1 MKAILSFLLVA
12 VLALQPSFAQQD
24 NEGKP
29 DAWSRIEKMISK
41 QRYTDAYTLADSLR
55 TVAMTRA
62 EAGQKGWA
70 TSRQLLTS
78 TWYMERAAINY
89 QEDVADSSLARFRAI
104 LPYLTTVDSCL
115 CYIFL
120 GNIDSALVDTLAL
133 REVPNMQIA
142 DFCSAPKNVSFNTTP
157 TMYDLVMHL
166 AMEIVPQKRRIEL
179 QRQLTAWYSTSC
191 PTKGSVNLILYNEI
205 RLINF
210 LVAQPNKSLAYRKRL
225 VQDCLNRCRWTGN
238 EQMAELYD
246 RMAGFYEQDGDY
258 LTALAYCD
266 SAIARWPKSKGG
278 VACANRKRTIQ
289 STNIDMTIS
298 EVSPA
303 NRDILM
309 RVSTRNV
316 DNLYYRVIKYPEWLK
331 QYYKSDSDKRPRL
344 LKERVVKSWSQSFSL
359 PKDYKSYKHYG
370 YIPALAPGSYLLLAS
385 PTKDFA
391 SEGFCVKG
399 FTVSA
404 AVFVIMSLPEDSVYG
419 YVVDYA
425 TGGPVAGQKVQLQRS
440 KNYYDAKYS
449 TVATATTD
457 AQGFF
462 AFGAEGVK
470 DRYEFD
476 WRLVTKYK
484 GLEVV
489 SNCSI
494 GPNERDTVRDATEM
508 FLDRPVYRPGDTVQ
522 FMLVKGRVE
531 NNRRGHTVGGDRLQ
545 LLLFDV
551 NYKAIDT
558 LYGTTD
564 AYGSLSGRFVIPAHA
579 LPGRFVIRA
588 YQADFDNRNG
598 RVCEKSFPVEA
609 YKQPKFTVTLK
620 GVDRKDAE
628 GHSVVPSL
636 GDSLVVEGLAAS
648 YTQVPVSGAKVV
660 YSVTRSMMRP
670 WWRRWFGNSLYS
682 EVVTLVSDSLVTDAE
697 GQFRIAFVA
706 EPDSNIEL
714 STNPCFTYEV
724 RVDVTDINGETH
736 SQSLTLNAGYDNS
749 YISITLPEQL
759 QELAS
764 VEYKYCDI
772 NGTPMKGYVVLSVE
786 RLRQPEHPLLSH
798 SQLLAGV
805 RHTISHEEFGKRFP
819 LTAYT
824 HEEENM
830 WNWPVEKRVFDTRVK
845 CEGLTLNKVPM
856 PMLEP
861 GVYRL
866 RMATDE
872 HGKRSVADTLVVV
885 YTPKGS
891 TKVYTMDLLWSDIN
905 TQEAK
910 VGDTVVLRF
919 GTRHRD
925 VHAAY
930 ELVCGDKTVQRR
942 LLRVDN
948 GIATLR
954 IPVSET
960 LLGGFDVNLC
970 AVKEGRFER
979 EHYRVEVPFEHKKL
993 DVQILTFRDKLTP
1006 GEKERWTIKIEKSK
1020 SENYPDASANSQS
1033 SILNSQF
1040 ALLLGMYD
1048 AALDNYGYGGNSFA
1062 WFPWRNTES
1071 NTAVG
1076 LSYYLDW
1083 RYREGHD
1090 LLIPH
1095 GKYLYYQ
1102 GKSPSGWHFTA
1113 LNHRGWR
1120 WRNSLSM
1127 PGTSVESIVASVGG
1141 VGYATARGESGMVT
1155 KNGSVRKR
1163 AGVKNVIQAADDTDD
1178 IVVTDLEVVEDD
1190 VEMEEALLFIADN
1203 AASAKATGAGGESE
1217 KPYIRTNLSTLA
1229 FFEPTLRTDK
1239 DGTVS
1244 YSFTA
1249 PDLLTQWNVKGL
1261 AWTQELAT
1269 GSLERQLLTRKE
1281 LMIQPNMPRFL
1292 REGDTATL
1300 MAKVMNLTDSDLT
1313 VTVEFSFEIE
1323 NSKLK
1328 IENSADKRKN
1338 SQFSI
1343 LNSQLITVPARGTVP
1358 VQFTVNVPVG
1368 GTVATYKYVA
1378 TAAKHSDGEQGP
1390 LPLLTNRQ
1398 AVTQSVSMYMNSKGT
1413 KQYTMTLPTS
1423 ATAQP
1428 VSFTVEYTANPI
1440 WLAIQSLPF
1449 MKECSNPSNIY
1460 LFNSYYVNTIGKTI
1474 AEQFPQLKHCAD
1486 QAMLGDNKT
1495 ATEAGSP
1502 LLRNEDIKQTLLD
1515 ETPWL
1520 RSGLSEVEQLKNIAR
1535 FYDSETL
1542 EQQCKEAFGK
1552 LQKEQRR
1559 DGGWP
1564 WMPGGRHS
1572 STYVTQHILKGYGMM
1587 ARQMSRGI
1595 TSMETRALAY
1605 VDKEAYKDY
1614 LDWQKYL
1621 AKHPDSKCKPIMLD
1635 YLYTRSYYAGRSFA
1649 GGAKQAFDYF
1659 YSNAKQ
1665 RYGDYTSLYDQA
1677 LLALVFQRNG
1687 DTKLAREMVE
1697 RIRQKALYSDEMGMY
1712 WRDNKAGWFYY
1723 QRPVETQA
1731 LLIETF
1737 REVMPQDSHSVG
1749 QMQQWLLKQKQTT
1762 RWSSDIATLRAIQA
1776 LLPVGTK
1783 SVSPALV
1790 PDDNIIVRGKALV
1803 DTLQVDVTG
1812 GSAGY
1817 LRHTYRA
1824 DSLASLTAG
1833 RNVSTTIVRDV
1844 KGISWG
1850 ALYYQYTEQM
1860 DKIPASETGIT
1871 LSRTLYKVEADGS
1884 LTELKKGRGVAVG
1897 DRLRVRLNV
1906 QCDRNMEYVE
1916 LKEFRAACLE
1926 PVSTTSGWAWTNG
1939 LSYYVA
1945 INNSHN
1951 AVYID
1956 RLEKG
1961 KYIIDA
1967 DYYVTNPG
1975 SFTLAPS
1982 VLQCLYAPEFRATS
1996 PGQRI
2001 EVK

>member
-1 MKAILSFLLVA
+1 MKANVSVFFIVA
-12 VLALQPSFAQQD
+12 VFAFQPLCAQKGAVD
-24 NEGKP
+24 VSDPYG
-29 DAWSRIEKMISK
+29 RIEKMISK

-62 EAGQKGWA
+62 RAGQRGFA

-120 GNIDSALVDTLAL
+120 GNIDSALVDTLVL

-157 TMYDLVMHL
+157 TMYDLVMRL
-166 AMEIVPQKRRIEL
+166 AMEYVPQKRRIEL

-246 RMAGFYEQDGDY
+246 RMAGFCEQDGDY

-266 SAIARWPKSKGG
+266 SAIARWPKSQGG
-278 VACANRKRTIQ
+278 VECANRKRQIETKK
-289 STNIDMTIS
+289 IDMSIS
-298 EVSPA
+298 EVSSA
-303 NRDILM
+303 GRDILM
-309 RVSTRNV
+309 RVETRNV
-316 DNLYYRVIKYPEWLK
+316 DNLYYRVIKYPEWYK
-331 QYYKSDSDKRPRL
+331 NYYKSDSEIRARL
-344 LKERVVKSWSQSFSL
+344 LKERVVKTWSQSFSL
-359 PKDYKSYKHYG
+359 PKDYKFYKHYG
-370 YIPALAPGSYLLLAS
+370 YIPGLAPGRYMVMAS
-385 PTKDFA
+385 PTKDFT
-391 SEGFCVKG
+391 SEGFCAKG

-404 AVFVIMSLPEDSVYG
+404 AVFVIMSSPEDSVYG

-440 KNYYDAKYS
+440 KNYYNAKYG
-449 TVATATTD
+449 TVATAITD

-476 WRLVTKYK
+476 WRLVTQYK

-531 NNRRGHTVGGDRLQ
+531 YNRRGYAVGSDRLQ

-598 RVCEKSFPVEA
+598 RVCEKSFLVEA

-660 YSVTRSMMRP
+660 YSVTRSMLRP
-670 WWRRWFGNSLYS
+670 WWRRWYGNGLYS
-682 EVVTLVSDSLVTDAE
+682 EMVTMVSDSLVTDAE

-706 EPDSNIEL
+706 LPDSNIEL
-714 STNPCFTYEV
+714 STKPCFTYEV

-736 SQSLTLNAGYDNS
+736 SQSLTLNAGYENS
-749 YISITLPEQL
+749 YISITLPEQM

-786 RLRQPEHPLLSH
+786 RLRQPGSLWLSH
-798 SQLLAGV
+798 SQMLQGV
-805 RHTISHEEFGKRFP
+805 RQTISREEFNKRFP
-819 LTAYT
+819 LTAYSR
-824 HEEENM
+824 EEEM
-830 WNWPVEKRVFDTRVK
+830 MSNWPVEKRVFDTRVK
-845 CEGLTLNKVPM
+845 CEGLTLNKVPL
-856 PMLEP
+856 PVLEP

-866 RMATDE
+866 RMALDE
-872 HGKRSVADTLVVV
+872 HGKRTVADTLVVV

-905 TQEAK
+905 TQEAQ

-919 GTRHRD
+919 GARHRD
-925 VHAAY
+925 VHVAY
-930 ELVCGDKTVQRR
+930 EMVCGDKTVQRR

-948 GIATLR
+948 GIVTLR
-954 IPVSET
+954 IPVSEA

-993 DVQILTFRDKLTP
+993 DVQIVTFRDKLTP
-1006 GEKERWTIKIEKSK
+1006 GEKERWTIKISPKDEGAA
-1020 SENYPDASANSQS
+1020 PFAPA
-1033 SILNSQF
+1033 

-1048 AALDNYGYGGNSFA
+1048 AALDNYGFGGNSFA

-1095 GKYLYYQ
+1095 GKFTPYQ
-1102 GKSPSGWHFTA
+1102 GKRPGGWNFTA

-1120 WRNSLSM
+1120 WRNSMSM
-1127 PGTSVESIVASVGG
+1127 PGTQVESIVASVGG

-1155 KNGSVRKR
+1155 RNGAVGKR
-1163 AGVKNVIQAADDTDD
+1163 AAVKNAA
-1178 IVVTDLEVVEDD
+1178 VGEPEVTTELNVVEDD
-1190 VEMEEALLFIADN
+1190 MVMEEAAVMY
-1203 AASAKATGAGGESE
+1203 AVEPSAKTRSVTEE
-1217 KPYIRTNLSTLA
+1217 KPYVRTNLSTLA

-1239 DGTVS
+1239 NGTVS
-1244 YSFTA
+1244 YGFTA

-1261 AWTQELAT
+1261 AWTHELAT
-1269 GSLERQLLTRKE
+1269 GSLERQLITRKE

-1313 VTVEFSFEIE
+1313 VKVEFSFEIE
-1323 NSKLK
+1323 NSKMK
-1328 IENSADKRKN
+1328 IENSADKRN
-1338 SQFSI
+1338 TSQFSI
-1343 LNSQLITVPARGTVP
+1343 LNSQSIIVPARGTVP
-1358 VQFTVNVPVG
+1358 VQFTVTAPVG
-1368 GTVATYKYVA
+1368 GTVATYKYIA

-1398 AVTQSVSMYMNSKGT
+1398 AVTQSVSMYMNGKGT
-1413 KQYTMTLPTS
+1413 KQYTMTLPAS

-1486 QAMLGDNKT
+1486 QAMIGDNKM
-1495 ATEAGSP
+1495 ASEVSP
-1502 LLRNEDIKQTLLD
+1502 LMRNEDIKQTLLD

-1520 RSGLSEVEQLKNIAR
+1520 RSGMNEVERLKNIAR
-1535 FYDSETL
+1535 FYDEEEL
-1542 EQQCKEAFGK
+1542 ERQSSEAFGK
-1552 LQKEQRR
+1552 LQKEQRG
-1559 DGGWP
+1559 DGGWS
-1564 WMPGGRHS
+1564 WMPGGRYS
-1572 STYVTQHILKGYGMM
+1572 STYVTQHILKGFGIM
-1587 ARQMSRGI
+1587 ARQLSRGI
-1595 TSMETRALAY
+1595 TPMESRALAY
-1605 VDKEAYKDY
+1605 VDKEAYREYQEWMRY
-1614 LDWQKYL
+1614 LG
-1621 AKHPDSKCKPIMLD
+1621 KHPNSQCKPIMLD

-1649 GGAKQAFDYF
+1649 GNAKQAFDYF
-1659 YSNAKQ
+1659 YGNAKQ
-1665 RYGDYTSLYDQA
+1665 RYSDYTSLYDQA

-1687 DTKLAREMVE
+1687 DSKLAREMVE

-1712 WRDNKAGWFYY
+1712 WRDNKAGWFFY

-1737 REVMPQDSHSVG
+1737 REVTPQDTHSVG

-1776 LLPVGTK
+1776 LMPVGTK
-1783 SVSPALV
+1783 RFSPALV
-1790 PDDNIIVRGKALV
+1790 PDDNIIVKGKALV
-1803 DTLQVDVTG
+1803 DTLQVDVAG

-1817 LRHTYRA
+1817 LRHTYRG
-1824 DSLASLTAG
+1824 DSLASLTKGNSISA
-1833 RNVSTTIVRDV
+1833 SIKRDV

-1850 ALYYQYTEQM
+1850 ALYYQYTEHM

-1871 LSRTLYKVEADGS
+1871 LTRTLYKVEADGS

-1897 DRLRVRLNV
+1897 DRLRVRLHV
-1906 QCDRNMEYVE
+1906 QCDRNLEYVE

-1926 PVSTTSGWAWTNG
+1926 PVSTTSGWVWNWT

-1961 KYIIDA
+1961 KYVIDA

-1975 SFTLAPS
+1975 TFTLAPS

>member
-1 MKAILSFLLVA
+1 
-12 VLALQPSFAQQD
+12 
-24 NEGKP
+24 
-29 DAWSRIEKMISK
+29 
-41 QRYTDAYTLADSLR
+41 
-55 TVAMTRA
+55 
-62 EAGQKGWA
+62 
-70 TSRQLLTS
+70 
-78 TWYMERAAINY
+78 
-89 QEDVADSSLARFRAI
+89 
-104 LPYLTTVDSCL
+104 
-115 CYIFL
+115 
-120 GNIDSALVDTLAL
+120 
-133 REVPNMQIA
+133 
-142 DFCSAPKNVSFNTTP
+142 
-157 TMYDLVMHL
+157 
-166 AMEIVPQKRRIEL
+166 
-179 QRQLTAWYSTSC
+179 
-191 PTKGSVNLILYNEI
+191 
-205 RLINF
+205 
-210 LVAQPNKSLAYRKRL
+210 
-225 VQDCLNRCRWTGN
+225 
-238 EQMAELYD
+238 
-246 RMAGFYEQDGDY
+246 
-258 LTALAYCD
+258 
-266 SAIARWPKSKGG
+266 
-278 VACANRKRTIQ
+278 
-289 STNIDMTIS
+289 
-298 EVSPA
+298 
-303 NRDILM
+303 
-309 RVSTRNV
+309 
-316 DNLYYRVIKYPEWLK
+316 
-331 QYYKSDSDKRPRL
+331 
-344 LKERVVKSWSQSFSL
+344 
-359 PKDYKSYKHYG
+359 
-370 YIPALAPGSYLLLAS
+370 
-385 PTKDFA
+385 
-391 SEGFCVKG
+391 
-399 FTVSA
+399 
-404 AVFVIMSLPEDSVYG
+404 
-419 YVVDYA
+419 
-425 TGGPVAGQKVQLQRS
+425 
-440 KNYYDAKYS
+440 
-449 TVATATTD
+449 
-457 AQGFF
+457 
-462 AFGAEGVK
+462 
-470 DRYEFD
+470 
-476 WRLVTKYK
+476 
-484 GLEVV
+484 
-489 SNCSI
+489 
-494 GPNERDTVRDATEM
+494 
-508 FLDRPVYRPGDTVQ
+508 
-522 FMLVKGRVE
+522 
-531 NNRRGHTVGGDRLQ
+531 
-545 LLLFDV
+545 
-551 NYKAIDT
+551 
-558 LYGTTD
+558 
-564 AYGSLSGRFVIPAHA
+564 
-579 LPGRFVIRA
+579 
-588 YQADFDNRNG
+588 
-598 RVCEKSFPVEA
+598 
-609 YKQPKFTVTLK
+609 
-620 GVDRKDAE
+620 
-628 GHSVVPSL
+628 
-636 GDSLVVEGLAAS
+636 
-648 YTQVPVSGAKVV
+648 
-660 YSVTRSMMRP
+660 
-670 WWRRWFGNSLYS
+670 
-682 EVVTLVSDSLVTDAE
+682 
-697 GQFRIAFVA
+697 
-706 EPDSNIEL
+706 
-714 STNPCFTYEV
+714 
-724 RVDVTDINGETH
+724 
-736 SQSLTLNAGYDNS
+736 
-749 YISITLPEQL
+749 
-759 QELAS
+759 
-764 VEYKYCDI
+764 
-772 NGTPMKGYVVLSVE
+772 
-786 RLRQPEHPLLSH
+786 
-798 SQLLAGV
+798 
-805 RHTISHEEFGKRFP
+805 
-819 LTAYT
+819 
-824 HEEENM
+824 M

-845 CEGLTLNKVPM
+845 CEGLTLNRVPM

-872 HGKRSVADTLVVV
+872 HGKRTVADTLVVV

-891 TKVYTMDLLWSDIN
+891 TKVYTMDLLWSDIS

-954 IPVSET
+954 IPVSEA

-1020 SENYPDASANSQS
+1020 SENYPDASANSQF

-1062 WFPWRNTES
+1062 WFPWLNTES

-1095 GKYLYYQ
+1095 GKYIYYQ
-1102 GKSPSGWHFTA
+1102 GKTPSGWDFTA

-1120 WRNSLSM
+1120 WSNMLSM

-1141 VGYATARGESGMVT
+1141 VGYATARGESGMV
-1155 KNGSVRKR
+1155 KRNGAVSKR
-1163 AGVKNVIQAADDTDD
+1163 AAVKNAAVLEPEVT
-1178 IVVTDLEVVEDD
+1178 TDLEVVED
-1190 VEMEEALLFIADN
+1190 VMVMEEAAVMY
-1203 AASAKATGAGGESE
+1203 AVEPSAKTRSVTEE
-1217 KPYIRTNLSTLA
+1217 KPYVRTNLSTLA

-1269 GSLERQLLTRKE
+1269 GSLERQLITRKE

-1313 VTVEFSFEIE
+1313 VKVEFSFEIE

-1328 IENSADKRKN
+1328 IENSADKRNN

-1343 LNSQLITVPARGTVP
+1343 LKSQLITVPARGTVP

-1368 GTVATYKYVA
+1368 GTVATYKYIA
-1378 TAAKHSDGEQGP
+1378 TAARHSDGEQGP

-1398 AVTQSVSMYMNSKGT
+1398 AVTQSVSMYMNGKGT

-1486 QAMLGDNKT
+1486 NAMEED
-1495 ATEAGSP
+1495 SP
-1502 LLRNEDIKQTLLD
+1502 LLRNEDIKQTLLE

-1542 EQQCKEAFGK
+1542 EQQCKETFGK
-1552 LQKEQRR
+1552 LQKEQRH

-1595 TSMETRALAY
+1595 TPMETRALAY

-1649 GGAKQAFDYF
+1649 GSAKQAFDYF
-1659 YSNAKQ
+1659 YGNAKQ

-1737 REVMPQDSHSVG
+1737 REVMPQDTHSVG

-1783 SVSPALV
+1783 SVTPALV

-1824 DSLASLTAG
+1824 DSLASLTVG